1 MARLEARGLTTTY
14 IGPLDLTLAP
24 GECLGLAG
32 PSGSGKSQLLRALAD
47 LEPREGALVLDGIPA
62 DSLPPAE
69 WRRRVGLLPAEP
81 VWWEPTVGAHFPPA
95 TEPPLAALGLDRA
108 MLGRAPMTCS
118 TGERQRLALAR
129 LLARDPQVLLLD
141 EPTANLDA
149 ASAGRVVDC
158 IRKRRDSGVAVL
170 WVAHDEAELGRVAD
184 RRLTLM
190 DGRLDAEEAAW
201 S

>member
-1 MARLEARGLTTTY
+1 MARLNARGLTTAR
-14 IGPLDLTLAP
+14 IGPLELALAI
-24 GECLGLAG
+24 GECIGLAG
-32 PSGSGKSQLLRALAD
+32 PSGSGKTQLLRALAD
-47 LEPREGALVLDGIPA
+47 LDARQGALALDGVPA
-62 DSLPPAE
+62 DDVEPTE

-81 VWWEPTVGAHFPPA
+81 VWWAETVGAHFPLD
-95 TEPPLAALGLDRA
+95 TDPPLAALGLNRA
-108 MLGRAPMTCS
+108 ILQRAPSTCS

-149 ASAGRVVDC
+149 ASAGRVVEC
-158 IRKRRDSGVAVL
+158 IRERRDTGVAVL

-184 RRLTLM
+184 RRLTLV
-190 DGRLDAEEAAW
+190 DGRVETGEAAW